1 VKAFSSF
8 FFFFEGKILIFF
20 YKDLI
25 FFFFLHMGIDFLLQ
39 RNNFFSSRYC
49 NFSKL
54 SSLCLL
60 SLKVIVN

>member
-1 VKAFSSF
+1 VKAF
-8 FFFFEGKILIFF
+8 FFFFFF
-20 YKDLI
+20 FFMEKFNFFLQRFD